1 MSGEGITPSVR
12 PLCGRTLRRWH
23 SRTGVQGHPYMHSLT
38 YSRTYV
44 HQASRGCILFL
55 DASICIHVLKKPL
68 TLQRVL
74 LPPLLLRLDG
84 VEDGGADQEV
94 GERADDEAEGADV
107 LLLHATGRATERAAA
122 AAGG

>member
-1 MSGEGITPSVR
+1 MAFTDWCPRAPIHAQSY
-12 PLCGRTLRRWH
+12 
-23 SRTGVQGHPYMHSLT
+23 VQSY
-38 YSRTYV
+38 TYV
-44 HQASRGCILFL
+44 HQASCGYILFL

-68 TLQRVL
+68 TLQRFL

-122 AAGG
+122 AAAAGG